1 MAGLFTASYRDCIPK
16 GREGLFQGCRMVL
29 YVLVPMIIGPLIA
42 QFIINQ
48 YNKGVTDSAD
58 IVYPMELFLGA
69 AAVMV
74 FCFIPASVVRKKQ
87 DAVHEKLLEEMKR
100 GTGAIVCKINADKP
114 SPRRGLI
121 RCFCGGG
128 IHRFVIKLCLD
139 FRSLCP
145 V

>member
-1 MAGLFTASYRDCIPK
+1 
-16 GREGLFQGCRMVL
+16 MVL

-58 IVYPMELFLGA
+58 IVYPMELCLGA

-87 DAVHEKLLEEMKR
+87 DAVHEKLLEEMKEEQ
-100 GTGAIVCKINADKP
+100 AQSSAK
-114 SPRRGLI
+114 
-121 RCFCGGG
+121 
-128 IHRFVIKLCLD
+128 
-139 FRSLCP
+139 
-145 V
+145 

>member
-1 MAGLFTASYRDCIPK
+1 
-16 GREGLFQGCRMVL
+16 MVL

-42 QFIINQ
+42 QFIINR

-87 DAVHEKLLEEMKR
+87 DAVHEKLLEEMKEEQ
-100 GTGAIVCKINADKP
+100 AQSSAK
-114 SPRRGLI
+114 
-121 RCFCGGG
+121 
-128 IHRFVIKLCLD
+128 
-139 FRSLCP
+139 
-145 V
+145 